1 MSLKS
6 LVSTLI
12 ISGIVLTTGIAFAAS
27 KNVQIPTSFVYQ
39 AISKYKNKNYTGC
52 IQDMDYIIQKGRPSD
67 IVYYYRAISY
77 SQLGM
82 PDKAR
87 ESYDAA
93 RNMSRNR
100 VLIDY
105 ATQAINCID
114 DATLCDANLD
124 DSDITK
130 FIKSNE
136 FMHNDVKTTLENQ
149 AIERVQ
155 QEINEDI
162 KPTENNLKYINQ
174 NNEPTD
180 KEIAD
185 AVRTLSKLGIN
196 PLANMNMGQFGA
208 MNSEIAQIN
217 AMFGNNNNNNN
228 NMMNF
233 IPMISAMSQSGGG
246 NSNISKE
253 FVQAYMMNQML
264 PGFNFSNNDK

>member
-1 MSLKS
+1 MNLKS
-6 LVSTLI
+6 LISGLI
-12 ISGIVLTTGIAFAAS
+12 ISGIVLSTGIAFAAN
-27 KNVQIPTSFVYQ
+27 KNVQVPTSFVYQ
-39 AISKYKNKNYTGC
+39 AISKYKHKNYTGC

-67 IVYYYRAISY
+67 IVYYYKAISY
-77 SQLGM
+77 SQLGL

-87 ESYDAA
+87 EAYESA
-93 RNMSRNR
+93 RNISSNR

-114 DATLCDANLD
+114 DATMCDANLD
-124 DSDITK
+124 ESDITK

-136 FMHNDVKTTLENQ
+136 FMHNDVKTKLENQ
-149 AIERVQ
+149 AIERTK
-155 QEINEDI
+155 QEINNDVQPSEG
-162 KPTENNLKYINQ
+162 NLKYINQ
-174 NNEPTD
+174 NDQPTD

-196 PLANMNMGQFGA
+196 PLSNMGNFGQFGA

-228 NMMNF
+228 MMNF
-233 IPMISAMSQSGGG
+233 IPMISAMSQNGGS

>member
-1 MSLKS
+1 MNLKS
-6 LVSTLI
+6 LVSGLI
-12 ISGIVLTTGIAFAAS
+12 ISGIVLSTGIAFAAS

-39 AISKYKNKNYTGC
+39 AINKYKNKNYTGC

-82 PDKAR
+82 SDKAR

-93 RNMSRNR
+93 RNISRNR

>member
-1 MSLKS
+1 
-6 LVSTLI
+6 
-12 ISGIVLTTGIAFAAS
+12 
-27 KNVQIPTSFVYQ
+27 
-39 AISKYKNKNYTGC
+39 
-52 IQDMDYIIQKGRPSD
+52 MDYIIQKGRPSD

-77 SQLGM
+77 SQLGI
-82 PDKAR
+82 PEKAR

-93 RNMSRNR
+93 RNISSNR

-136 FMHNDVKTTLENQ
+136 FMHNDVKTKLETQ
-149 AIERVQ
+149 AIERAKE
-155 QEINEDI
+155 EINKDI
-162 KPTENNLKYINQ
+162 KPNDDSLKYLNQ

-196 PLANMNMGQFGA
+196 PLANINMGQFGA

-228 NMMNF
+228 MMNF
-233 IPMISAMSQSGGG
+233 IPMISAMSQNGG